1 LRSSLKGSRILRTIH
16 IGFESTPMKALACVA
31 GLLALLVA
39 TLLGLLA
46 AAGQSPDDVRVMDQW
61 AQVDSL
67 QLPEATLAEI
77 REAFGPGISDGAGS
91 YRWYAFND
99 SCARPWSMLW
109 IVVDPKTSETIAYE
123 RQRPWIHQDGTV
135 EKVTFDAGWRDEQ
148 GHWHS
153 GPMPERIGWP

>member
-1 LRSSLKGSRILRTIH
+1 
-16 IGFESTPMKALACVA
+16 MKALACVA

-61 AQVDSL
+61 AQVESL

-77 REAFGPGISDGAGS
+77 REAFGPGVSDGTGS

-99 SCARPWSMLW
+99 SYARPWSMLW
-109 IVVDPKTSETIAYE
+109 IVVDPKTGETIAYE
-123 RQRPWIHQDGTV
+123 RQRPWIRQDGTV
-135 EKVTFDAGWRDEQ
+135 EKVTFDAAWRDKQ
-148 GHWHS
+148 GMWHS
-153 GPMPERIGWP
+153 GPMPAVSTGI